1 MLPAWDSQYRCASSF
16 LRFGS
21 SEVGFA
27 GSADI
32 GVVGSDCEACLARES
47 KKADERGWLEL
58 RALVGGVWEAGVRAA
73 LS

>member
-32 GVVGSDCEACLARES
+32 GVVISDCEACLARES
-47 KKADERGWLEL
+47 KKAEERGCVEV
-58 RALVGGVWEAGVRAA
+58 RALVGGVWGVGVRAE

>member
-21 SEVGFA
+21 SEVGFD
-27 GSADI
+27 GSADDRA
-32 GVVGSDCEACLARES
+32 VVSDCEACLARES
-47 KKADERGWLEL
+47 RKAEVRGCLDV
-58 RALVGGVWEAGVRAA
+58 RALVGGVWEAGVRAV